1 MNGNHH
7 NIIIFTVS
15 MTSSWMSD
23 TVTVKEHQTV
33 INIVGYNR
41 RLANSCNLSGCRA
54 LTRIQWIIIQ
64 QHGYTRMVKVTKAIK
79 G

>member
-1 MNGNHH
+1 MVIGHKD
-7 NIIIFTVS
+7 IIFTVS

-23 TVTVKEHQTV
+23 TVTVEEHPTV
-33 INIVGYNR
+33 INFVGYDR

-54 LTRIQWIIIQ
+54 LTRIRWVIIH
-64 QHGYTRMVKVTKAIK
+64 QHGYTRMVKVTKTIK